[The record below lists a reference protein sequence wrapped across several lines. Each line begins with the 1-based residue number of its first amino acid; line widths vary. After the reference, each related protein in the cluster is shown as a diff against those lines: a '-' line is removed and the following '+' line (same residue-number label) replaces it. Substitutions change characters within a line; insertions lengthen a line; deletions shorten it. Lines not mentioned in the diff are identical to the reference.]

1 MLTSYYL
8 TFKIYKM
15 DIFLILIGGVV
26 VSFIVGLLII
36 LFWSNEDI
44 STFSVFEIAK
54 HGFYSISLVA
64 LIIAFII
71 ISLM

>member
-1 MLTSYYL
+1 
-8 TFKIYKM
+8 M
-15 DIFLILIGGVV
+15 DIFLILIGGVA
-26 VSFIVGLLII
+26 VSFVAGLLII

-44 STFSVFEIAK
+44 STFSVFEITK
-54 HGFYSISLVA
+54 HGFYSISFVA

>member
-1 MLTSYYL
+1 
-8 TFKIYKM
+8 M
-15 DIFLILIGGVV
+15 DIFLILIGVVV

-44 STFSVFEIAK
+44 STFSVFEITK
-54 HGFYSISLVA
+54 NGFYSMSLAV

-71 ISLM
+71 LSLM

>member
-1 MLTSYYL
+1 
-8 TFKIYKM
+8 M

-36 LFWSNEDI
+36 LFWSNEDV
-44 STFSVFEIAK
+44 STFSVFEITK
-54 HGFYSISLVA
+54 TGFYSMSLIA

-71 ISLM
+71 ISVM

>member
-1 MLTSYYL
+1 
-8 TFKIYKM
+8 M
-15 DIFLILIGGVV
+15 DIFLILIGVVV

-44 STFSVFEIAK
+44 STFSVFEITK
-54 HGFYSISLVA
+54 TGFYSMSLAA

-71 ISLM
+71 LSLM

>member
-1 MLTSYYL
+1 
-8 TFKIYKM
+8 M

-26 VSFIVGLLII
+26 ISFVAGLLII

-44 STFSVFEIAK
+44 STFSVFEITK
-54 HGFYSISLVA
+54 HGFYSISLLA

-71 ISLM
+71 LSLM

>member
-1 MLTSYYL
+1 
-8 TFKIYKM
+8 M
-15 DIFLILIGGVV
+15 DVFLILIGGVV
-26 VSFIVGLLII
+26 GSFIVGLLII

-44 STFSVFEIAK
+44 STFSVFEITK
-54 HGFYSISLVA
+54 TGFYSISLVA

>member
-1 MLTSYYL
+1 
-8 TFKIYKM
+8 M
-15 DIFLILIGGVV
+15 DIFLILIGGIVI
-26 VSFIVGLLII
+26 SFVAGLLII

-54 HGFYSISLVA
+54 HGFYSISLVT
-64 LIIAFII
+64 LIIAFVI

>member
-1 MLTSYYL
+1 ME
-8 TFKIYKM
+8 
-15 DIFLILIGGVV
+15 IFLILIGVVV

-54 HGFYSISLVA
+54 TGFYSMSLAA
-64 LIIAFII
+64 LIIAFIV

>member
-1 MLTSYYL
+1 
-8 TFKIYKM
+8 M
-15 DIFLILIGGVV
+15 DIFLILIGVV
-26 VSFIVGLLII
+26 VISFIAGLIII

-44 STFSVFEIAK
+44 SSFSVFEITK
-54 HGFYSISLVA
+54 HGFYSMSLIA

>member
-1 MLTSYYL
+1 
-8 TFKIYKM
+8 M

-44 STFSVFEIAK
+44 SSFSVFEITK
-54 HGFYSISLVA
+54 NGFYSISLVA

-71 ISLM
+71 ISFM

>member
-1 MLTSYYL
+1 
-8 TFKIYKM
+8 M

-44 STFSVFEIAK
+44 STFSVFEITK
-54 HGFYSISLVA
+54 HGFYSISLA
-64 LIIAFII
+64 AIIIAFIF

>member
-1 MLTSYYL
+1 
-8 TFKIYKM
+8 M
-15 DIFLILIGGVV
+15 DIFIILIGGVV
-26 VSFIVGLLII
+26 GSFVAGLLII

-44 STFSVFEIAK
+44 STFSVFEITK
-54 HGFYSISLVA
+54 TGFHSMSLIA

>member
-1 MLTSYYL
+1 
-8 TFKIYKM
+8 M
-15 DIFLILIGGVV
+15 DVFLILIGVVV

-36 LFWSNEDI
+36 LFWSNEDV
-44 STFSVFEIAK
+44 STFSVFEITK
-54 HGFYSISLVA
+54 NGFYSISLVG

>member
-1 MLTSYYL
+1 
-8 TFKIYKM
+8 M

-44 STFSVFEIAK
+44 STFSVFEITK
-54 HGFYSISLVA
+54 TGFYSMSFVI
-64 LIIAFII
+64 LIIVWIVL
-71 ISLM
+71 SLTV

>member
-1 MLTSYYL
+1 
-8 TFKIYKM
+8 M
-15 DIFLILIGGVV
+15 DIFLILISVV
-26 VSFIVGLLII
+26 VISFVAGLLII

-44 STFSVFEIAK
+44 STFSVFEITK
-54 HGFYSISLVA
+54 TGFCSMSLAA

>member
-1 MLTSYYL
+1 
-8 TFKIYKM
+8 M

-36 LFWSNEDI
+36 LFWSNEDV
-44 STFSVFEIAK
+44 STFSVFEITK
-54 HGFYSISLVA
+54 TGFYSMSLIA